1 MKAKVFLFLLPLLAA
16 SCGLINDDPATFY
29 EFNEMS
35 GRWDLV
41 VSENLAFKAKE
52 AHFVFNGGKNI
63 MNYKYYEDDV
73 MVDHGSFYGRFQT
86 EKTVPVSFGFRSSVK
101 EGGNNVVYAY
111 TEGEQKD
118 FQQSTIF
125 KEYQQAGFTRGLP
138 ASNPYNMTNFP
149 FAYGT
154 FLKEG
159 KTLKEFTGKKAHHS
173 AFLGGKTFLASDGE
187 SFFRFASS
195 AYEQSDLYDDPYF
208 QFFSKKREPLS
219 GQMTLGDHCDL
230 SYPREGENIYRSAGL
245 YTLYDTYSPHPTE
258 KGAYHT
264 ADIWLKNFEYDKSK
278 GEITIG
284 SVEVFD
290 DSEYQ
295 DLIDFDANL
304 IDGEYHLIDTLP
316 DWAN

>member
-1 MKAKVFLFLLPLLAA
+1 MKAKIFLFLLPLLAA

-41 VSENLAFKAKE
+41 ASENLAFKAKE

-73 MVDHGSFYGRFQT
+73 MVDHGSFYGRFET
-86 EKTVPVSFGFRSSVK
+86 EKTVPVSFAFRSSVK

-118 FQQSTIF
+118 FQQFTIF

-138 ASNPYNMTNFP
+138 ASNPYNMTSFP
-149 FAYGT
+149 FAFGT

-173 AFLGGKTFLASDGE
+173 DFLGGKTFLAGNGE
-187 SFFRFASS
+187 SCFRFASS

-208 QFFSKKREPLS
+208 QFFSKKREVLS
-219 GQMTLGDHCDL
+219 GQMELGDHCDL
-230 SYPREGENIYRSAGL
+230 SYPREGEDIYRSAGL
-245 YTLYDTYSPHPTE
+245 YTIYDTYSPHPT
-258 KGAYHT
+258 KGGMYRFP
-264 ADIWLKNFEYDKSK
+264 DISIRQFEYSK
-278 GEITIG
+278 EANTITIQG
-284 SVEVFD
+284 VKVFGD
-290 DSEYQ
+290 EEYQ
-295 DLIDFDANL
+295 TLLDFDAKL